1 MIKEL
6 LKKHEGL
13 RTKPYRD
20 SMGIMTIGYGRNLES
35 RGITESEAEMM
46 LDNDIKWFTRQL
58 QWELPWF
65 DSKPE
70 IVKTV
75 LVNMAFNLGVGGLLG
90 FKNTLRMIEE
100 GKYNDASE
108 SMLKS
113 MWAKQVGNRA
123 VELSNL
129 LKDNYDRLS
138 AILRRIKP

>member
-75 LVNMAFNLGVGGLLG
+75 LVNMSFNLGVGGLLG

-100 GKYNDASE
+100 GKYNEASE

-113 MWAKQVGNRA
+113 MWAKQVGGRA

-129 LKDNYDRLS
+129 LKT
-138 AILRRIKP
+138 AI